1 MYNTFWMYFLALLM
15 NIGYFDESDLKG
27 LQTIR
32 QFLNVVKT
40 AT

>member
-1 MYNTFWMYFLALLM
+1 MYLLALVM
-15 NIGYFDESDLKG
+15 NIGNVDGLNLKG
-27 LQTIR
+27 WQTIR